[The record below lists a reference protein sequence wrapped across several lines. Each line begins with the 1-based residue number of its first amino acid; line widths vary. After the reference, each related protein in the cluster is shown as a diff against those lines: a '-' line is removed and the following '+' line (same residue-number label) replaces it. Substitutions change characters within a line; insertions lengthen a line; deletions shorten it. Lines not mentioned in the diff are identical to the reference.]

1 MLGRERSMEES
12 DGLISLTLDTF
23 LILVFLSFSY
33 AFAYILPL
41 CSFFFD
47 LFAVPQMVAL
57 DIGTVREFSCLE
69 CFDGY

>member
-12 DGLISLTLDTF
+12 DGLISLTLDTI
-23 LILVFLSFSY
+23 LILVLSFSY

-41 CSFFFD
+41 YSFFFD

-57 DIGTVREFSCLE
+57 DIGTVREFSCL
-69 CFDGY
+69 

>member
-23 LILVFLSFSY
+23 LILVLSFSY

-41 CSFFFD
+41 YSFFFD

-57 DIGTVREFSCLE
+57 DIGTVREFSCL
-69 CFDGY
+69 

>member
-1 MLGRERSMEES
+1 MLGRERSVEES

-23 LILVFLSFSY
+23 LILVLSFSY

-41 CSFFFD
+41 YSLFFD

-57 DIGTVREFSCLE
+57 DIGTVRGFSCL
-69 CFDGY
+69 

>member
-23 LILVFLSFSY
+23 LILVLSFSY
-33 AFAYILPL
+33 AFAYMLPL
-41 CSFFFD
+41 RSFFFD